1 MSQFEDDRDD
11 YMWIRMA
18 DALTVYG
25 RACHNEQERRKQEAK
40 EKRTRRMQHWYWRAW
55 YAIKEKP

>member
-11 YMWIRMA
+11 YMWMRIGE
-18 DALTVYG
+18 ALVAYG
-25 RACHNEQERRKQEAK
+25 RACHDEQERRKREAA
-40 EKRTRRMQHWYWRAW
+40 EKRARRMQRWYWRAW